1 MHIEYCAHLLK
12 GVTYNERGTV
22 TSQEK
27 RELLGYVYTS
37 VSKLSTTFCRDRAHR
52 PKHRQT
58 ERLLPCVKTSPDAG
72 WSPVCPGF
80 SDAPLSALFTAEKS
94 AQPYQRPLSCQLRMS
109 QFRVQPYSAP
119 APYKPNHT
127 KYVMGSERPQKGKHT
142 GYE

>member
-1 MHIEYCAHLLK
+1 MRKAQLPVRRKGSFWNMCIHL
-12 GVTYNERGTV
+12 
-22 TSQEK
+22 
-27 RELLGYVYTS
+27 S
-37 VSKLSTTFCRDRAHR
+37 VNFLQHSAE
-52 PKHRQT
+52 T
-58 ERLLPCVKTSPDAG
+58 EHTDQSPGKQRLLPCVKTGPDAG

-80 SDAPLSALFTAEKS
+80 SDAPLSALCTAEKS